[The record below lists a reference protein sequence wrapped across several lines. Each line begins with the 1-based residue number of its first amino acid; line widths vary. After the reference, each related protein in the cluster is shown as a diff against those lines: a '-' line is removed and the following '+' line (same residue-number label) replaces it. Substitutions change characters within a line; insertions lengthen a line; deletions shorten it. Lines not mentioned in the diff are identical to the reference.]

1 VSYTDSFEQP
11 AFDPFWTVTEQFGT
25 VSPSTDQAHTGI
37 RSAKYDATGG
47 GASQLYLSHDLGSS
61 EFGSVALQFYDTNPG
76 TTDQNALL
84 ILTEAG
90 SARFSVG
97 VTNFDSSRYYAFG
110 PGLGSI
116 QATNIPRTLGWHSI
130 IINALPGGGD
140 IKIDGS
146 TVLSYTGD
154 TRFDHLEFDVYG
166 TGATATYYIDDFQLT
181 ASAIP
186 EPSTA
191 ALGIVSLTFL
201 VTAGRKV
208 AGRKV
213 Y

>member
-1 VSYTDSFEQP
+1 
-11 AFDPFWTVTEQFGT
+11 
-25 VSPSTDQAHTGI
+25 
-37 RSAKYDATGG
+37 
-47 GASQLYLSHDLGSS
+47 
-61 EFGSVALQFYDTNPG
+61 
-76 TTDQNALL
+76 
-84 ILTEAG
+84 
-90 SARFSVG
+90 
-97 VTNFDSSRYYAFG
+97 
-110 PGLGSI
+110 
-116 QATNIPRTLGWHSI
+116 
-130 IINALPGGGD
+130 
-140 IKIDGS
+140 
-146 TVLSYTGD
+146 
-154 TRFDHLEFDVYG
+154 LEFDVYG